1 VCVWQV
7 RIDETNTNYRATALG
22 VVTSSPYIIT
32 LPQHFRR
39 PLPHVL
45 WVTPSARYVFGQK
58 VRAWCLLNWLLAWLV
73 LGWVCGWW
81 VGGWDVR
88 TAVVGWWVAFFLFS
102 FYYYSFIHFNK
113 HTTTTEHSSVHLSL
127 AMYNG
132 HNYTTDI
139 YYLCTHN
146 NYTKRYTD
154 SHADTG
160 TYRQAIGQAHC
171 KQSHTDICLERFTV
185 LTDWLHATCVDY
197 SNSK

>member
-1 VCVWQV
+1 M
-7 RIDETNTNYRATALG
+7 
-22 VVTSSPYIIT
+22 TSSPDTVT
-32 LPQHFRR
+32 LPQHFFR
-39 PLPHVL
+39 PPHHVL
-45 WVTPSARYVFGQK
+45 CVGPFARYVFGQL
-58 VRAWCLLNWLLAWLV
+58 VRTWCLLNWLLSWLV
-73 LGWVCGWW
+73 RGLVCGRW
-81 VGGWDVR
+81 VGGWNVR
-88 TAVVGWWVAFFLFS
+88 TAVVGWLVAFFLFS

-127 AMYNG
+127 AMYNR
-132 HNYTTDI
+132 HNYTDM